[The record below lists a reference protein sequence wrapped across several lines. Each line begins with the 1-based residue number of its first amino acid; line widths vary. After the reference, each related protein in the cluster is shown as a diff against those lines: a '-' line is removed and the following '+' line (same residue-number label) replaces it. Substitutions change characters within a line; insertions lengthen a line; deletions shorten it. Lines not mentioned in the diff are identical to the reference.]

1 MRNTLLHGFARL
13 GLTLALG
20 LLVTLPV
27 RGTSFDTN
35 STDLWWNPSESGWGV
50 QLLQEADVIFATMY
64 VYDASN
70 VPTWYVALLNYA
82 GNNQYTGALLAT
94 HGPWFGNPS
103 FNPGL
108 VSNRVVGQM
117 TYTLDYV
124 EQGRLSY
131 TVDGVPVSKTIYRM
145 ALKDDNYVGEYML
158 AYKETAT
165 GCFNPANNGTQDQAL
180 IADVT
185 QGTNFMRLDVTG
197 EGFNCVYVG
206 DYLQSGQFGKT
217 RGTYS
222 CSTGETGNYVLFEMN
237 VNRDDVRGRLT
248 ATNNQGCTLSGAFA
262 GLRR

>member
-124 EQGRLSY
+124 EQGRLFLHCRWRASLE
-131 TVDGVPVSKTIYRM
+131 DHLPHGSQGRQLRRGVHAR
-145 ALKDDNYVGEYML
+145 LQG
-158 AYKETAT
+158 
-165 GCFNPANNGTQDQAL
+165 NGNR
-180 IADVT
+180 V
-185 QGTNFMRLDVTG
+185 
-197 EGFNCVYVG
+197 
-206 DYLQSGQFGKT
+206 LQS
-217 RGTYS
+217 R
-222 CSTGETGNYVLFEMN
+222 
-237 VNRDDVRGRLT
+237 
-248 ATNNQGCTLSGAFA
+248 
-262 GLRR
+262 